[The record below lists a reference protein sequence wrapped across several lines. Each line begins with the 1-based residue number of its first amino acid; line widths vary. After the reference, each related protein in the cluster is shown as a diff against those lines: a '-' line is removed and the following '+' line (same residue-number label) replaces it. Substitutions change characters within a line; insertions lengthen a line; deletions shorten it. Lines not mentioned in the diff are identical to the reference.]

1 MKRIFITFLFI
12 FAVTLSANSQV
23 KIVEN
28 FAYTAGDSIG
38 AHGWVYNSGTVNPLL
53 VTSPGLTYT
62 GYTLSGIG
70 NALTIKPTGNDAY
83 KNFDAAADSVGSLYC
98 SFMLRVDTAQTT
110 GDYMFALLPSNSTS
124 LYTCRITIRN
134 VTATT
139 YDIGLSKGTVAS
151 GVGYTTGTYT
161 KGQTILCVVKY
172 KFLTGTTTDDEASM
186 YVFTSGFPGTE
197 PGTATIP
204 VVTSTATDVGNLG
217 RIAVRQGTAANA
229 PYCIIDGIKV
239 AKTWPDLVTGVINTT
254 STVADKFSLSQNY
267 PNPFNPSTTIKFSLP
282 SNGMTSLKVYDLMGK
297 EVSNLVN
304 ANMSAGEYTTEFNA
318 AALASGMYF
327 YKLEFIGANGNS
339 FSEQKKLM
347 LVK

>member
-23 KIVEN
+23 LFTEN
-28 FAYTAGDSIG
+28 FAYTAGDTIG
-38 AHGWVYNSGTVNPLL
+38 AYGWVYNSGVANPLT
-53 VTSPGLTYT
+53 VTTPGLTYV
-62 GYTLSGIG
+62 GYPQSGIG

-83 KNFDAAADSVGSLYC
+83 KNWTSADSIGTIYC
-98 SFMLRVDTAQTT
+98 SFMLRVDTAQTA

-124 LYTCRITIRN
+124 LYTCRLTIRN

-151 GVGYTTGTYT
+151 GVGYTSGTYT

-172 KFLTGTTTDDEASM
+172 KFVAATTTDDEASM
-186 YVFTSGFPGTE
+186 YVFTSGFPATE

-204 VVTSTATDVGNLG
+204 VVTSTANDVSNLG
-217 RIAVRQGTAANA
+217 RTAVRQGTAANA
-229 PYCIIDGIKV
+229 PYCIVDGFRV
-239 AKTWPDLVTGVINTT
+239 GKTWTDIATGIITTT

-282 SNGMTSLKVYDLMGK
+282 SNGMISLKVYDLMGK
-297 EVSNLVN
+297 EVSSLVN
-304 ANMSAGEYTTEFNA
+304 GNMNAGEFTTQFNGA
-318 AALASGMYF
+318 NLSSGMYF
-327 YKLEFIGANGNS
+327 YKLEFNGVDGKS